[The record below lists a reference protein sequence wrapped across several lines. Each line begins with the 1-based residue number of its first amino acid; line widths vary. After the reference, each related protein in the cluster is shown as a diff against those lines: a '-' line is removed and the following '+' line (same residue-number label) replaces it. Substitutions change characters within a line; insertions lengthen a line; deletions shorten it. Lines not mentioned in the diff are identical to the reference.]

1 MTGKISRRSI
11 LGLAGAALAAP
22 RVWAQSAGVPI
33 RFSLNLPR
41 NGTNSPFIHALER
54 GFFAAEGIRITA
66 MDPAAGADAMQRVAT
81 ETYDVSFADLPG
93 VAEFHLRNPDSSPMG
108 IFNVYR
114 STPAS
119 IVSWAGTNIRRPAD
133 LVGKTIGGPVTDN
146 AFRLFPVF
154 FRANG
159 LDPQS
164 VKFNNMD
171 LRLREA
177 VFMRREVDAIT
188 GFDSTIWL
196 NLKGLGVKF
205 EDISIMP
212 YSAHGLDL
220 YSNSI
225 LVSRKALR
233 DHEAILPG
241 LVRACLRGWREAIA
255 NPGAATDSLVR
266 ADGLVN
272 RQIELER
279 LEWVL
284 KHQVLTE
291 ETARG
296 GLGDVDRARLQRSV
310 EALAQGL
317 QLPRVTSIEAIWT
330 DKYLPALADR
340 RVT

>member
-1 MTGKISRRSI
+1 MVGKISRRGM
-11 LGLAGAALAAP
+11 LGVAGAALAAP
-22 RVWAQSAGVPI
+22 YAWAQSGGVPI

-54 GFFAAEGIRITA
+54 GYFAAEGIRITA

-93 VAEFHLRNPDSSPMG
+93 MAEFQLRNPDASPMG

-119 IVSWAGTNIRRPAD
+119 IVSWAGSNIRRPAD
-133 LVGKTIGGPVTDN
+133 LAGKTIGGPVTDN
-146 AFRLFPVF
+146 AFRLFPAF

-196 NLKGLGVKF
+196 NLKGLGMKF
-205 EDISIMP
+205 EDISIMH
-212 YSAHGLDL
+212 YSSHGLDL

-241 LVRACLRGWREAIA
+241 LVRACLRGWRDAIS
-255 NPGAATDSLVR
+255 NPGAATDALVR

-284 KHQVLTE
+284 KHQVLTD
-291 ETARG
+291 ETRRT
-296 GLGDVDRARLQRSV
+296 GLGDVDRERLQRSIA
-310 EALAQGL
+310 ALAQGL
-317 QLPRVTSIEAIWT
+317 QLPRVVPVEAIWT
-330 DKYLPALADR
+330 DKYLPPAAER
-340 RVT
+340 AI

>member
-1 MTGKISRRSI
+1 MVGKISRRGM
-11 LGLAGAALAAP
+11 LGVAGAALAAP
-22 RVWAQSAGVPI
+22 YAWAQSGGVPI

-54 GFFAAEGIRITA
+54 GYFAAEGIRITA

-93 VAEFHLRNPDSSPMG
+93 MAEFQLRNPDASPMG

-119 IVSWAGTNIRRPAD
+119 IVSWAGSNIRRPAD
-133 LVGKTIGGPVTDN
+133 LAGKTIGGPVTDN
-146 AFRLFPVF
+146 AFRLFPAF

-196 NLKGLGVKF
+196 NLKGLGMKF
-205 EDISIMP
+205 EDISIMH
-212 YSAHGLDL
+212 YSSHGLDL

-241 LVRACLRGWREAIA
+241 LVRACLRGWRDAIS
-255 NPGAATDSLVR
+255 NPGAATDALVR

-284 KHQVLTE
+284 KHQVLTD
-291 ETARG
+291 ETRRT
-296 GLGDVDRARLQRSV
+296 GLGDVDGERLQRSIA
-310 EALAQGL
+310 ALAQGL
-317 QLPRVTSIEAIWT
+317 QLPRVVPVEAIWT
-330 DKYLPALADR
+330 DKYLPPAAER
-340 RVT
+340 AI

>member
-1 MTGKISRRSI
+1 MGKGIARRGF

-22 RVWAQSAGVPI
+22 HVWAQSGGVPI

-54 GFFAAEGIRITA
+54 GYFAAEGIRITA
-66 MDPAAGADAMQRVAT
+66 MDPAAGADAMQRIAT
-81 ETYDVSFADLPG
+81 ETYDVGFADLPG
-93 VAEFHLRNPDSSPMG
+93 MAEFHLRSPESTPMG

-119 IVSWAGTNIRRPAD
+119 IVSWAGANIRKPAD
-133 LVGKTIGGPVTDN
+133 LAGKTIGGPVTDN

-159 LDPQS
+159 LDPAG

-205 EDISIMP
+205 EDISIMH

-233 DHEAILPG
+233 DHEAVLPG
-241 LVRACLRGWREAIA
+241 LVRACLRGWRDAIS
-255 NPGAATDSLVR
+255 NPGAVTDALVR

-291 ETARG
+291 ETARD
-296 GLGDVDRARLQRSV
+296 GLGGVDRPRLQRSID
-310 EALAQGL
+310 ALAQGL
-317 QLPRVTSIEAIWT
+317 QLPRTVPLEAIWT
-330 DKYLPALADR
+330 DKYLPSAADR
-340 RVT
+340 RVA